1 MFRINTYKDSPNKW
15 PLTIFRINTYEIHR
29 GWGTLWLTRPPS
41 NQNSARGIL
50 EFDWR
55 IPPTPLGGARPG
67 REATHRLPK
76 YRRLRRINRAGLK

>member
-29 GWGTLWLTRPPS
+29 GWGTLY
-41 NQNSARGIL
+41 SARGIL
-50 EFDWR
+50 EIDWR